1 VSAIA
6 GAPSVVTTVARPA
19 ARRLLL
25 GRWVYRGLTHLF
37 LILAV
42 LFALLPV
49 VLMVQASFKTM
60 LDFYSNPLGSP
71 ETWEW
76 RNYVD
81 VWQEARIPEYA
92 TNSLIITA
100 VSVPLILLLSC
111 LAGYGLVRYQFAGSR
126 WLFVY
131 FVSGLLIPVQLT
143 ILPTALQLRTLHIGN
158 SRTGLIAVSVALAI
172 PFSVFLMAGFF
183 RSLPSELA
191 EAAYLDGAGE
201 LRAFWDVMLPLTRPA
216 LATVAIF
223 SGVGIWNEFFLPL
236 VLTPDVPTLQVGV
249 NGLRGYYSTDWGN
262 IFAGVTIASLPVL
275 IAYWLL
281 TKQFIRGLS
290 AGAVKG

>member
-1 VSAIA
+1 
-6 GAPSVVTTVARPA
+6 
-19 ARRLLL
+19 
-25 GRWVYRGLTHLF
+25 
-37 LILAV
+37 
-42 LFALLPV
+42 
-49 VLMVQASFKTM
+49 
-60 LDFYSNPLGSP
+60 
-71 ETWEW
+71 
-76 RNYVD
+76 
-81 VWQEARIPEYA
+81 
-92 TNSLIITA
+92 
-100 VSVPLILLLSC
+100 
-111 LAGYGLVRYQFAGSR
+111 
-126 WLFVY
+126 
-131 FVSGLLIPVQLT
+131 
-143 ILPTALQLRTLHIGN
+143 LQLRTLHIGN